1 MRPLSERRPPTPCQ
15 RPCNNICVSAGLKEG
30 GKYTG
35 VFTWEE
41 AGGTALFPR
50 RPRKGKEKRNAGT
63 VSAAPAGE
71 VICTYLS
78 KRRVSRRVER
88 VSLSLTR
95 RRSRTCDLQGRLEL
109 HTPTRWNILQITA
122 FIVSAV

>member
-1 MRPLSERRPPTPCQ
+1 M
-15 RPCNNICVSAGLKEG
+15 
-30 GKYTG
+30 
-35 VFTWEE
+35 FTWEE

-50 RPRKGKEKRNAGT
+50 RPSEGKEERNAGT

-71 VICTYLS
+71 VICSYLS
-78 KRRVSRRVER
+78 KRRVSSQVEC

-95 RRSRTCDLQGRLEL
+95 RRGRTCDLQGRLVL